1 MIWWALEQKR
11 KRAAKAFEETW
22 GKGQAE
28 VIAKLLA
35 SDRITDKHKI
45 EEWARK
51 EGILPDKAPTA
62 RKCRGCCCCR
72 CA

>member
-11 KRAAKAFEETW
+11 KREQETNNRIKADLITE
-22 GKGQAE
+22 
-28 VIAKLLA
+28 ILA